1 MPTAGP
7 MTHDELM
14 SLPPTIDL
22 DTANGVLGIGR
33 TTGYALAKR
42 GQYPVR
48 LLPGSRAY
56 RVSRYDL
63 YRHLGVVV
71 EESTSEV
78 A

>member
-1 MPTAGP
+1 MPTKGP

-14 SLPPTIDL
+14 SLPPTVDL

-63 YRHLGVVV
+63 YRHLGV
-71 EESTSEV
+71 E
-78 A
+78 AAA